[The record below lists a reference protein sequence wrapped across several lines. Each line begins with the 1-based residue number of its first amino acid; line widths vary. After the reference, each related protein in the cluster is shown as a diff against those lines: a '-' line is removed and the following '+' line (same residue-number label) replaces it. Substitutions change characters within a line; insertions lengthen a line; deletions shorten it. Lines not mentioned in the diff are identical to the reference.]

1 MSELTRVTIDFQTSH
16 LVFPMLV
23 GCVLLALGTAILL
36 TRWRAIAGSGQYWSR
51 ILATTDKLRFFGT
64 IVLTLIYFLV
74 MVPVGDFW
82 PNTGMGFLL
91 CSIPY
96 LMLCGLLYLREWS
109 ARLVA
114 TLGIV
119 AVVAPILVWWV
130 FADVFFL
137 TLP

>member
-1 MSELTRVTIDFQTSH
+1 
-16 LVFPMLV
+16 
-23 GCVLLALGTAILL
+23 
-36 TRWRAIAGSGQYWSR
+36 
-51 ILATTDKLRFFGT
+51 
-64 IVLTLIYFLV
+64 
-74 MVPVGDFW
+74 
-82 PNTGMGFLL
+82 
-91 CSIPY
+91 
-96 LMLCGLLYLREWS
+96 MLCGLLYLREWS

>member
-1 MSELTRVTIDFQTSH
+1 
-16 LVFPMLV
+16 MLV

-36 TRWRAIAGSGQYWSR
+36 TRWRAIAGSGQHWSR
-51 ILATTDKLRFFGT
+51 ILAATDKLRFFGT